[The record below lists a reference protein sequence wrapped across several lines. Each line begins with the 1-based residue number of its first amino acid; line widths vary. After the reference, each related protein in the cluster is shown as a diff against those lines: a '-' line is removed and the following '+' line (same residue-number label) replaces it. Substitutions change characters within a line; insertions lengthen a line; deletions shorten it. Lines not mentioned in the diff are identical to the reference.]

1 MLRCSFAGGWE
12 LPSQLTCSLGHGY
25 PPEPASTAVLS
36 SSRILP
42 CLLHQTPPGSA
53 KPCSAKPAVTQPRHR
68 CASLLRRSNPSLRYL
83 DPKALEQTANVQA
96 IISFTHYQK
105 LTQWHLIT
113 APEAQASLINQRNKV
128 RDDALNRGGEERGGI
143 KSLQFPTVCP
153 L

>member
-1 MLRCSFAGGWE
+1 MG
-12 LPSQLTCSLGHGY
+12 
-25 PPEPASTAVLS
+25 
-36 SSRILP
+36 
-42 CLLHQTPPGSA
+42 
-53 KPCSAKPAVTQPRHR
+53 
-68 CASLLRRSNPSLRYL
+68 RRNPSSRYL

-128 RDDALNRGGEERGGI
+128 RDDALNRGGGVGGI